1 MGKLGNCIMLFIAVL
16 YMITMLVGCR
26 GKNNL
31 KSTYSISQFENSM
44 KDKGYKF
51 EIKDVQQDFLPTER
65 KRMMID
71 ENAIDIYLFNNNKAM
86 ENEANYIDN
95 DGFSYNN
102 GYKSVHVSW
111 VSLPHFYKKGTL
123 IVQYIGEDKKIISD
137 LKDILGEQ
145 FAGDKQNQDINAIE
159 QIRETQSNP
168 VKNSKPNTGDSEVD
182 VLSQLANQEFFIQGE
197 NLYNAD
203 DKTIVEFGKAF
214 IDLYNGAVA
223 NQEKVSFEKYIS
235 NENLLKFTDK
245 MLELTQKQDL
255 LGKNIINYGLKNE
268 FEQVELEY
276 IQDNLCYM
284 GVPFKFKGS
293 GMRGSLLITSENKS
307 LKLVDLYFGSK
318 DGIDTFSTGHH
329 SIRKVENPNLW
340 NDKEWVRGVFDKL
353 EDFES
358 RH

>member
-1 MGKLGNCIMLFIAVL
+1 MGKLGNRIVLFIAVL
-16 YMITMLVGCR
+16 YMVTMLVGCR
-26 GKNNL
+26 EENNL

-51 EIKDVQQDFLPTER
+51 EIKDVEQSFIPTAR
-65 KRMMID
+65 KRMIID
-71 ENAIDIYLFNNNKAM
+71 DNAIDIYLFNNDKEM
-86 ENEANYIDN
+86 ENEASHIDN
-95 DGFSYNN
+95 DGFCYDN
-102 GYKSVHVSW
+102 GSKSVIVCWIAS
-111 VSLPHFYKKGTL
+111 PHFYKEGSL
-123 IVQYIGEDKKIISD
+123 IVKYIGEDKKIISD
-137 LKDILGEQ
+137 LKDILGGE
-145 FAGDKQNQDINAIE
+145 FAGDKQDQDINAIE
-159 QIRETQSNP
+159 QIRETQLNP
-168 VKNSKPNTGDSEVD
+168 VENSKQTTGYSEVD

-197 NLYNAD
+197 NLCNAD

-214 IDLYNGAVA
+214 VNLYNGAVA

-255 LGKNIINYGLKNE
+255 QGKNIINYGLKNE
-268 FEQVELEY
+268 FEQVELKH

-318 DGIDTFSTGHH
+318 DGVDTFSTGHH
-329 SIRKVENPNLW
+329 SIRKVDNPNLW
-340 NDKEWVRGVFDKL
+340 NDKEWVRVVFDKL
-353 EDFES
+353 EDFEE